1 MERIKSLYRE
11 YPILQKLN
19 VKSNGVLQEK
29 LILRKVSSQE
39 YLKTADSPCMGIPFI
54 IKGQVRIFRINQKG
68 EETNLYNIGKG
79 ELCHET
85 LSCIIQ
91 CIPLNIFAQA
101 TQDSELFMVP
111 MDIFDKLFLQDVE
124 FLKYLYMSLHN
135 KFKLIVDSKE
145 EIIHE
150 SIEERLIKNLKTKN
164 SRIIYAT
171 HEELSLEI
179 GTSREVVSRKL
190 KSLEKQGKLK
200 LSRGKIEVLA

>member
-1 MERIKSLYRE
+1 MEKIKFLYRE

-54 IKGQVRIFRINQKG
+54 IKGKVRIFRINDKG

-101 TQDSELFMVP
+101 VQDSEIFMVP
-111 MDIFDKLFLQDVE
+111 IDMFDKLFLQDIE

-150 SIEERLIKNLKTKN
+150 SIEERLIRNLKTKN
-164 SRIIYAT
+164 SKIIYST
-171 HEELSLEI
+171 HEELALEI

-190 KSLEKQGKLK
+190 KSLEKEGKLK
-200 LSRGKIEVLA
+200 LNRGKIEILI